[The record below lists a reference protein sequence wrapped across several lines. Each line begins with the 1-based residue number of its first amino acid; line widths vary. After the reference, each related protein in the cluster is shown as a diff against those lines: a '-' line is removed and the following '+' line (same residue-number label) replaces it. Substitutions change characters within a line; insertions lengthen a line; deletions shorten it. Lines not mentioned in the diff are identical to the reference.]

1 MDVSDAVDFLLKS
14 VQAETSAL
22 EEAREVSISIDVGLS
37 YAPSE
42 ARSSASHGFNL
53 SSLDTLLASAFDG
66 THTSAQEGSEVE
78 HSSSVEN
85 LDASNQQK
93 SLLDSCNDSV
103 AVAKEERQE
112 KIAKERMLCEEK
124 QQTRSSVA
132 TQEQISQ
139 LYELAQQ
146 KMAEQHEMLQRIL
159 SEKHDLASAY
169 RRLQAAYNSA
179 QRLDAAQASAGGAAR
194 DAGLASIDV
203 DSVGAEISDAAAAA
217 VDSALA
223 VLGREDRAEHA
234 GLVQELRRAQLEIA
248 ELRAAHASSPTR
260 GARAAGWIGQASP
273 AHGEMASPGT
283 ASEVARLHEA
293 LEQARQA
300 HAEELRVCEAE
311 QLARVAAEQT
321 LSEREAAT
329 KSMLA
334 ARDGELARMHEQIV
348 RLHEQLD
355 SAHVAYVAAQTA
367 ANENARGAGGTLV
380 ASAVSR
386 DACVMMGEASS
397 AGCAWRGHWVC
408 AFLVLAGRPS
418 CFCSF

>member
-1 MDVSDAVDFLLKS
+1 M
-14 VQAETSAL
+14 QH
-22 EEAREVSISIDVGLS
+22 RI
-37 YAPSE
+37 
-42 ARSSASHGFNL
+42 
-53 SSLDTLLASAFDG
+53 
-66 THTSAQEGSEVE
+66 
-78 HSSSVEN
+78 
-85 LDASNQQK
+85 
-93 SLLDSCNDSV
+93 
-103 AVAKEERQE
+103 
-112 KIAKERMLCEEK
+112 
-124 QQTRSSVA
+124 
-132 TQEQISQ
+132 
-139 LYELAQQ
+139 
-146 KMAEQHEMLQRIL
+146 AEQHEIIQRIL
-159 SEKHDLASAY
+159 SEKQDLASAY
-169 RRLQAAYNSA
+169 LRLQAAITYDA
-179 QRLDAAQASAGGAAR
+179 QRLGAAQVSQQGAGRDAAV
-194 DAGLASIDV
+194 ASIDV
-203 DSVGAEISDAAAAA
+203 DSVGARPVGSSFGMLDQLNSEQAARQAAERELRDATQQSRELALQLEMLSATAKISDAAAAA

-223 VLGREDRAEHA
+223 VLGREERAEHA
-234 GLVQELRRAQLEIA
+234 ELVQELRRAQLEIA

-380 ASAVSR
+380 ASA
-386 DACVMMGEASS
+386 A
-397 AGCAWRGHWVC
+397 
-408 AFLVLAGRPS
+408 
-418 CFCSF
+418 

>member
-1 MDVSDAVDFLLKS
+1 M
-14 VQAETSAL
+14 QAGEPLDESAL
-22 EEAREVSISIDVGLS
+22 RI
-37 YAPSE
+37 
-42 ARSSASHGFNL
+42 
-53 SSLDTLLASAFDG
+53 
-66 THTSAQEGSEVE
+66 
-78 HSSSVEN
+78 
-85 LDASNQQK
+85 
-93 SLLDSCNDSV
+93 
-103 AVAKEERQE
+103 
-112 KIAKERMLCEEK
+112 
-124 QQTRSSVA
+124 
-132 TQEQISQ
+132 
-139 LYELAQQ
+139 
-146 KMAEQHEMLQRIL
+146 AEQHEMLQRIL

-169 RRLQAAYNSA
+169 RRLQAAYNGA

-248 ELRAAHASSPTR
+248 ELRAAHVSSPTQ

-273 AHGEMASPGT
+273 AHGEMVSPGT

-386 DACVMMGEASS
+386 DACVMMGEAAS
-397 AGCAWRGHWVC
+397 AGCAWRGHGVC
-408 AFLVLAGRPS
+408 GSSVAVRGMACESTGAKPS
-418 CFCSF
+418 MCTC

>member
-1 MDVSDAVDFLLKS
+1 MRTGTGDSEEDHYRI
-14 VQAETSAL
+14 VQ
-22 EEAREVSISIDVGLS
+22 
-37 YAPSE
+37 
-42 ARSSASHGFNL
+42 
-53 SSLDTLLASAFDG
+53 DG
-66 THTSAQEGSEVE
+66 EIQ
-78 HSSSVEN
+78 
-85 LDASNQQK
+85 
-93 SLLDSCNDSV
+93 
-103 AVAKEERQE
+103 
-112 KIAKERMLCEEK
+112 RM
-124 QQTRSSVA
+124 QHR
-132 TQEQISQ
+132 I
-139 LYELAQQ
+139 
-146 KMAEQHEMLQRIL
+146 AEQHEIIQRIL
-159 SEKHDLASAY
+159 SEKQDLASAY
-169 RRLQAAYNSA
+169 LRLQEAITYDA
-179 QRLDAAQASAGGAAR
+179 QRLGAAQVSQQGAGR
-194 DAGLASIDV
+194 DAGVASIDV
-203 DSVGAEISDAAAAA
+203 DSVGARPVGSSFGMLDQLNSEQAARQAAERELRDERQQSRELALQLEMLSATAKISDAAAAA

-273 AHGEMASPGT
+273 AHGEMVSPGT

-386 DACVMMGEASS
+386 DACVMMGEAAS
-397 AGCAWRGHWVC
+397 AGCAWRGHGVC
-408 AFLVLAGRPS
+408 GSSVAVRGMACESTEAKPS
-418 CFCSF
+418 MCTC